1 MSPHPPHMKIKVIPE
16 ISAIKNS
23 DHDQVFKPSK
33 KQSMN
38 VQSVHVMHDECFKKQ
53 DGRSRFQSI
62 RNPTSKKFDQSEN
75 DN

>member
-38 VQSVHVMHDECFKKQ
+38 VQSVHVMNALKKQ